1 MAIRTPSFE
10 PGVATNT
17 NPEAQSVESA
27 LNVPPL
33 DMTRAAGNIHFTSWL
48 GDLFGL
54 KKLEPDAGKQ
64 APPEAKVDLVSQFGP
79 PLFLAIF
86 IGAMFW
92 ISRRR

>member
-1 MAIRTPSFE
+1 VAIRTPSFE
-10 PGVATNT
+10 PGVATNS
-17 NPEAQSVESA
+17 NPEAQSVESV

-64 APPEAKVDLVSQFGP
+64 APPEAKMDLVTQFGP
-79 PLFLAIF
+79 AIVLAVF
-86 IGAMFW
+86 IGAIFW
-92 ISRRR
+92 MIRQR